1 VAVVVVV
8 VVLGVLAW
16 VVFATPLLGVRTVE
30 VNGSTIV
37 DDEAVRDVAAVRR
50 GTPLAR
56 VDTGAV
62 AERVRGLPS
71 VAQVVV
77 RRWWP
82 DTLVITVQER
92 SPVAVVADG
101 SDYLVVDAAGVVF
114 DRRPRRPDGLV
125 LLRVDRPGPADPA
138 TRAALTV
145 VAALTPRLLDQVRAV
160 EAESATTITVRLTGG
175 RAVVWGDADRSD
187 VKAQVATVL
196 VDRPGR
202 VIDVSAPDVATV
214 S

>member
-1 VAVVVVV
+1 
-8 VVLGVLAW
+8 VLAW

-37 DDEAVRDVAAVRR
+37 DAEEVRDVAAVRR

-92 SPVAVVADG
+92 APVAVVADG
-101 SDYLVVDAAGVVF
+101 PDFLVVDAAGVVF

-145 VAALTPRLLDQVRAV
+145 VAALTPRLLERVRAV
-160 EAESATTITVRLTGG
+160 EAESATAITVRLDGG
-175 RAVVWGDADRSD
+175 RAVVWGDAERSD

>member
-1 VAVVVVV
+1 VAGGVV
-8 VVLGVLAW
+8 VVLVGVLAW

-37 DDEAVRDVAAVRR
+37 DAEEVRDVAAVRR

-92 SPVAVVADG
+92 APVAVVADG
-101 SDYLVVDAAGVVF
+101 PDFLVVDAAGVVF

-145 VAALTPRLLDQVRAV
+145 VAALTPRLLERVRAV
-160 EAESATTITVRLTGG
+160 EAESATAITVRLDGG
-175 RAVVWGDADRSD
+175 RAVVWGDAERSD